1 MSDALRI
8 AHGRFGRVALLDM
21 DHSLVRHAHPH
32 CHVLLKVEGDDA
44 QFLVGERI
52 APLTDECAV
61 LINAW
66 EPHAYV
72 HDPRRGRTM
81 ILALYIEPQWLAGF
95 RSNWEASSGGGF
107 FSELAGAITPEI
119 RAFTHDLATSMVYAP
134 EARAEHEELLGR
146 LMVAVVE
153 RFSDWQAKTS
163 SLRSGAGSSGMD
175 WRIRRAV
182 KVMRE
187 NPGETPSFDRLA
199 KAAGLSRA
207 HFFRLFGQSTGV
219 TPNVFLNVLR
229 LESAVASMV
238 STQES
243 ITSVSD
249 RLGFSAPSH
258 FTRFFRDHAGC
269 TPSAFRS
276 VTRLGSEPA
285 LVAF

>member
-1 MSDALRI
+1 
-8 AHGRFGRVALLDM
+8 
-21 DHSLVRHAHPH
+21 
-32 CHVLLKVEGDDA
+32 LKVEGDDTR
-44 QFLVGERI
+44 FLVGQRT
-52 APLTDECAV
+52 ALLTVESAV

-72 HDPRRGRTM
+72 HDPRRGRTV

-95 RSNWEASSGGGF
+95 RSNWIASSTGSF
-107 FSELAGAITPEI
+107 FSERTGTITSEI
-119 RAFTHDLATSMVYAP
+119 RAFTHDLATSMIFAP
-134 EARAEHEELLGR
+134 EAKAEHEELLRR
-146 LMVAVVE
+146 LMVSVIE
-153 RFSDWQAKTS
+153 RFSDWKSPPS
-163 SLRSGAGSSGMD
+163 SLRSAAVAGID

-182 KVMRE
+182 KTMRD
-187 NPGETPSFDRLA
+187 NPGETPSMDRLA
-199 KAAGLSRA
+199 KAAGLSRP

-229 LESAVASMV
+229 LEAAVASMV

-243 ITSVSD
+243 MTSVSD

-258 FTRFFRDHAGC
+258 FSRFFRDHAGC

-285 LVAF
+285 SVSC